1 MIRRWKLWTLV
12 IALTSGGMGLVF
24 AQAPATPPPL
34 VDGANGGTVSNWRAP
49 GISAAASTGMAGS
62 ANLQPMSSAP
72 RAAIAKVTGGTG
84 TLPNDAGQVWREY
97 DITPYTLR
105 VTSTNRPEQAI
116 VDWILRETGYD
127 AWHSE
132 PVGILCANGRTL
144 KVYHTPQMQE
154 QVSEIV
160 DRFVNSQN
168 QVEAQAFGIRL
179 ITLGSPD
186 WRAKMQ
192 QVLRPVP
199 VQSQGVQ
206 AWLLSKE
213 DAAMMFAELQKRT
226 DFREHSS
233 PHVLVQNG
241 QATVVA
247 ASRPQNYI
255 KDVIM
260 KPEIWP
266 GFQPEMGQIEEGFSL
281 EFKPLLS
288 LDGKMIDAVVK
299 CNIDQVEKMTSVTL
313 DVPTQAAPRQR
324 TKIQVPQMNTIRF
337 AEKFHWPT
345 DMVLIIGFGIVPV
358 PTPQEPTGVKIPL
371 VTPDSHAD
379 LLVVVENRGVEG
391 KPPSI
396 TRNLPPASATVP
408 R

>member
-1 MIRRWKLWTLV
+1 MTGRGKLLLMIA
-12 IALTSGGMGLVF
+12 ALTCGGMGLAF

-34 VDGANGGTVSNWRAP
+34 VDAATGGPASNWRPPGNGVTTASATAP
-49 GISAAASTGMAGS
+49 NG
-62 ANLQPMSSAP
+62 NLQPVSTAP
-72 RAAIAKVTGGTG
+72 RASIAKVTDGTG
-84 TLPNDAGQVWREY
+84 TLPNDGGQVWREY

-116 VDWILRETGYD
+116 VDWVLRETGYD
-127 AWHSE
+127 AWHSD
-132 PVGILCANGRTL
+132 PLGILCANGRTL
-144 KVYHTPQMQE
+144 RVYHTPQMQE

-160 DRFVNSQN
+160 DRFVNPQT
-168 QVEAQAFGIRL
+168 QDQAFGVRL
-179 ITLGSPD
+179 ITIGSPN

-213 DAAMMFAELQKRT
+213 DAAMMTAELQKRT

-233 PHVLVQNG
+233 PHLLVQNG
-241 QATVVA
+241 QATVISA
-247 ASRPQNYI
+247 TRPRTYI
-255 KDVIM
+255 KEVLL
-260 KPEIWP
+260 KPEVWP
-266 GFQPEMGQIEEGFSL
+266 GFQPNMGQIDEGFSV

-299 CNIDQVEKMTSVTL
+299 CNIDQVEKLSTVML
-313 DVPTQAAPRQR
+313 DVPTPAAPRQR
-324 TKIQVPQMNTIRF
+324 TEIQVPQVDSVRF

-345 DMVLIIGFGIVPV
+345 DMVLVIGFGIVPT
-358 PTPQEPTGVKIPL
+358 PTPPEPTGIRIPL
-371 VTPDSHAD
+371 ISQPDHAD
-379 LLVVVENRGVEG
+379 LLVFIENKGAEG

-396 TRNLPPASATVP
+396 SRNLPSATP
-408 R
+408 TRQF